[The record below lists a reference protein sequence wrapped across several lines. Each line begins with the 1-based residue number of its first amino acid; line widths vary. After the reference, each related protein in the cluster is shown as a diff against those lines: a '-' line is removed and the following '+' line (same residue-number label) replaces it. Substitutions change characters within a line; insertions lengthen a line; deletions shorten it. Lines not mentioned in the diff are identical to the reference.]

1 MFGRRSAGRV
11 QHRADRHYTG
21 VEITPQRHHELAR
34 HRDDGDPPDA
44 PLDVAHPLAEPAAEF
59 AVGLMTEPQPGDLDR
74 RLASAAVA
82 GFADALFAH
91 AVAAVV
97 GRSGQ
102 PDIAAD
108 LAAVVEVAIE
118 YFVDQSLPADRAD
131 TLEGCQLH
139 DLGLRRAGLRGAPF
153 GFAVG

>member
-11 QHRADRHYTG
+11 QHRADRHHTG
-21 VEITPQRHHELAR
+21 VEITPQPHHQLAR
-34 HRDDGDPPDA
+34 HRYDGDPPDA

-74 RLASAAVA
+74 GLASAAVA

-97 GRSGQ
+97 GRSSQ
-102 PDIAAD
+102 PDIAAA
-108 LAAVVEVAIE
+108 LTAVVKVARE
-118 YFVDQSLPADRAD
+118 NFVDHAL
-131 TLEGCQLH
+131 
-139 DLGLRRAGLRGAPF
+139 
-153 GFAVG
+153 